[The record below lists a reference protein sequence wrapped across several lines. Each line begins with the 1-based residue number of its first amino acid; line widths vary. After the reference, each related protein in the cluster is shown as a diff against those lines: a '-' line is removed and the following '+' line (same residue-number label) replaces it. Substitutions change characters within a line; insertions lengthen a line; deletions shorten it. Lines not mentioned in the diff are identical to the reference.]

1 MRASASNS
9 MPRALRGERSYS
21 GDQVALQEE
30 VISVGDG
37 RDLLLRL
44 PPWSTHLLVQ
54 GPCYTQGQ
62 RTDLLGKVGP
72 RAKAVS
78 DSKGGHCLSRPEEGF
93 RHRMSPEGH
102 SGLTAAKEWAG
113 SDPTPFMDKETEA

>member
-1 MRASASNS
+1 
-9 MPRALRGERSYS
+9 MPATPCQGHSEGR
-21 GDQVALQEE
+21 E
-30 VISVGDG
+30 VIRGTGGPAGGSDKSVGDG

-44 PPWSTHLLVQ
+44 PPPWSTHLLVQ

-113 SDPTPFMDKETEA
+113 SDPTPSMDKETEA